1 MKRIHKQVVVSNP
14 CVEENGFFLNENDKM
29 TASPAF
35 ETSCLYYLPI
45 DLSHRKK
52 CTDTSTITNTTAPSS
67 NSTKNR
73 VNVRPLP
80 SVCKFKTE

>member
-35 ETSCLYYLPI
+35 ETSGLYYLPI

-52 CTDTSTITNTTAPSS
+52 MHWYINNYKDDCP
-67 NSTKNR
+67 
-73 VNVRPLP
+73 
-80 SVCKFKTE
+80 FFEFH

>member
-52 CTDTSTITNTTAPSS
+52 MH
-67 NSTKNR
+67 
-73 VNVRPLP
+73 
-80 SVCKFKTE
+80 